1 MHPTVQPVQM
11 ICEAIKDVSYRGDIV
26 LDIFAGSGSTL
37 IAAEK
42 TKRIARLYELDPL
55 YCDQILDR
63 WERYTKDQTKH
74 IKSEALATPQ
84 TNRIM
89 KTIR

>member
-1 MHPTVQPVQM
+1 VKPVQM
-11 ICEAIKDVSYRGDIV
+11 ISEAIKDVSYRGDIV

-42 TKRIARLYELDPL
+42 TKRVARLCELDPR

-63 WERYTKDQTKH
+63 WERYTNDQVEC
-74 IKSEALATPQ
+74 IYSLSASS
-84 TNRIM
+84 TNEEGEQ
-89 KTIR
+89 

>member
-1 MHPTVQPVQM
+1 MHPTVKPVQM
-11 ICEAIKDVSYRGDIV
+11 ISEAIKDVSYRGDIV

-42 TKRIARLYELDPL
+42 TKRTARLCELDPR

-63 WERYTKDQTKH
+63 WERYTNDRAECIYSLT
-74 IKSEALATPQ
+74 IFP
-84 TNRIM
+84 TNEGAEQ
-89 KTIR
+89 

>member
-1 MHPTVQPVQM
+1 MHPTVQHVQM

-42 TKRIARLYELDPL
+42 TKRIARLCELDPL

-63 WERYTKDQTKH
+63 WERYTNDQAEYIYSYSSSAKN
-74 IKSEALATPQ
+74 ERGEL
-84 TNRIM
+84 
-89 KTIR
+89 